1 MDEKLSQYLADHCQT
16 VNPGGACIFIGDI
29 HGQFQKLKS
38 LFSNLENFFITN
50 SIQNYWEN
58 ASIIFLGDYQD
69 RGKYGKETIDFLSH
83 TLPEMYPKQS
93 HYFILGN
100 HDFAFMSFLDII
112 ESDYE
117 DGKPEYDLTIY
128 IEHHEK
134 LWFPKSKDDI
144 HYMEDHHM
152 LVQGYRY
159 CPLYESKPTFKS
171 YKAKF
176 GRKLELMNKVP
187 ESHKEFYRSLKYVQ
201 ILYIPNRGYVICVHG
216 GLLSDIPVIQQLD
229 DLLSKKLDTC
239 IKQAF
244 YRADIVNAPPELL
257 FNNVCIVSGHHGYS
271 NFDLPSRIIIDT
283 CAGNNLKNYL
293 QF

>member
-128 IEHHEK
+128 IEHHENCGFQNQK
-134 LWFPKSKDDI
+134 MIFIIWKIIICLFRVI
-144 HYMEDHHM
+144 AIVLFMN
-152 LVQGYRY
+152 QN
-159 CPLYESKPTFKS
+159 PL
-171 YKAKF
+171 
-176 GRKLELMNKVP
+176 LN
-187 ESHKEFYRSLKYVQ
+187 H
-201 ILYIPNRGYVICVHG
+201 
-216 GLLSDIPVIQQLD
+216 
-229 DLLSKKLDTC
+229 
-239 IKQAF
+239 IKQ
-244 YRADIVNAPPELL
+244 
-257 FNNVCIVSGHHGYS
+257 
-271 NFDLPSRIIIDT
+271 
-283 CAGNNLKNYL
+283 NLEENL
-293 QF
+293 N